1 MKQRAARA
9 CVSGLF
15 ALGVLGALV
24 ARADIPPGRP
34 PPPPRPPGEAPA
46 EAVALLSRH
55 GCTGCHTVDGRD
67 GAGPTFAGLR
77 ERAGFS
83 PDLHVRDS
91 IVDPSATIASGYDDL
106 MPAYTWLTEDDLDA
120 VVEAVLAIPP
130 ADPSPTYAGLV
141 FLGAMIAFVALHF
154 SLSADVLRA
163 RLVAKLGEGAFQ
175 GAYSLVVAVPFVVA
189 LVTWSDVPY
198 VPLWTPPRWASHL
211 VLTLMLPALFFIVA
225 GYTTK
230 SPTVAGMAGAANEPP
245 RGVLTIT
252 RHPALVGFTLW
263 GLAHLVA
270 NGTLRDVAFFG
281 GLVVLSVGGMFHI
294 DARRR
299 RALPDA
305 WPIFATRT
313 SVFPFAAI
321 VRRRVAFDGRG
332 LLPRLAIS
340 LVLYAALA
348 LALHRWM
355 FGVPVLPPEWGVGF

>member
-91 IVDPSATIASGYDDL
+91 IVDPSATIAPGYDDL

-130 ADPSPTYAGLV
+130 ADPPPTYAGLV

-281 GLVVLSVGGMFHI
+281 ALVVLSVGGMFHI

-348 LALHRWM
+348 LALHRWA
-355 FGVPVLPPEWGVGF
+355 FGVPVLPPEWGVSF